1 SELGRDAGLPGL
13 TDKVLS
19 PLPSVDEPPEAGTV
33 GLAENKLD
41 EGARAPTDR
50 AEGPMRLPR
59 PATISAYYPSVPKQ
73 LNGRQHPRPRSRE
86 LPARSQKDLAP
97 EPSRRAG
104 EGAGGARRSKL
115 AGNPRGPAVGP
126 GLRWRTAG
134 KGVRARFKETP
145 LALKSPCSVWK
156 IAERRCPAEAR
167 GGLDSANREAQTIAT
182 RSHARENLPT
192 AAMTA
197 DADSTYLAQATSAL
211 LKLDCR
217 AELGTSDVQSGSAR
231 EGGRSPPT
239 NEMNLGPSMDPTSQE
254 LRLYFNLTMGRAQ
267 ERTTGL
273 TQRSTSR
280 TGFPAFRRFRGCACR
295 APADEGGLWKRKR
308 LRNSA
313 PTDEAGWHEALRAA
327 EALEKQG
334 AGRRRA
340 LRMKASGPRSY
351 GGGMLSGLD
360 SLARSQKQLRDGS
373 LEERDRQPGGQRPA
387 LSPTD
392 ARAGEFARQKSDK
405 EQLEAE
411 IQRGSKAA
419 GGQTG
424 KATEP
429 ENFRSTAEGH
439 NVGGPT
445 GSTKRWQSN
454 AADGP
459 PVLAPEQELHRRR
472 CSELG
477 LPLPDRIRENTLRS
491 MLATHAAGGHFV
503 EFDVQL
509 SKDRV
514 PIIHHNFYT
523 DDGRFVGNLTLAE
536 LQAINEEDGCGPDE
550 HQYSTLE
557 SFFRLLPDELGFDIE
572 IKYPRQYKAPAFVRN
587 FTGDLMDYV
596 STIVDS
602 VRLLSNGSRRRI
614 FYSCFVSDV
623 CLALRRLH
631 PEYPTVFL
639 LNHKEGHKYTEVHGL
654 NGRSGLKFAASAKLQ
669 GVAIRSEELQPP
681 KVESMEDGRNVTEP
695 GREFI
700 IDCKRRK
707 LRCLTWGPANNS
719 SEFRRLQREW
729 GVDGVIY
736 DSIHARND
744 F

>member
-1 SELGRDAGLPGL
+1 
-13 TDKVLS
+13 
-19 PLPSVDEPPEAGTV
+19 
-33 GLAENKLD
+33 
-41 EGARAPTDR
+41 
-50 AEGPMRLPR
+50 M
-59 PATISAYYPSVPKQ
+59 SADP
-73 LNGRQHPRPRSRE
+73 
-86 LPARSQKDLAP
+86 LAP
-97 EPSRRAG
+97 PS
-104 EGAGGARRSKL
+104 
-115 AGNPRGPAVGP
+115 
-126 GLRWRTAG
+126 
-134 KGVRARFKETP
+134 
-145 LALKSPCSVWK
+145 
-156 IAERRCPAEAR
+156 
-167 GGLDSANREAQTIAT
+167 
-182 RSHARENLPT
+182 
-192 AAMTA
+192 
-197 DADSTYLAQATSAL
+197 
-211 LKLDCR
+211 
-217 AELGTSDVQSGSAR
+217 
-231 EGGRSPPT
+231 
-239 NEMNLGPSMDPTSQE
+239 
-254 LRLYFNLTMGRAQ
+254 
-267 ERTTGL
+267 
-273 TQRSTSR
+273 
-280 TGFPAFRRFRGCACR
+280 
-295 APADEGGLWKRKR
+295 
-308 LRNSA
+308 
-313 PTDEAGWHEALRAA
+313 
-327 EALEKQG
+327 
-334 AGRRRA
+334 
-340 LRMKASGPRSY
+340 
-351 GGGMLSGLD
+351 
-360 SLARSQKQLRDGS
+360 DGS
-373 LEERDRQPGGQRPA
+373 QMLLMGH
-387 LSPTD
+387 
-392 ARAGEFARQKSDK
+392 
-405 EQLEAE
+405 
-411 IQRGSKAA
+411 RG
-419 GGQTG
+419 
-424 KATEP
+424 
-429 ENFRSTAEGH
+429 
-439 NVGGPT
+439 VGT
-445 GSTKRWQSN
+445 CQ
-454 AADGP
+454 
-459 PVLAPEQELHRRR
+459 EQELHRRR

-572 IKYPRQYKAPAFVRN
+572 IKYPRQYK
-587 FTGDLMDYV
+587 TGASLCPEFHWDLMDYV